1 MNFLFEIGLEEIP
14 ARMIAAAQA
23 ELARRI
29 EDLLTR
35 ERLLNSGHEVH
46 SYSTPRRLAVLVKGI
61 KAAQADTQEQLTGP
75 SWAVAFKN
83 GEPTPA
89 AHAFAKKAG
98 VDLSALQKIVSI
110 NKDEL
115 MKNLDIKSQ
124 LVEQLDVKRQLLGD
138 IDVKSKLARIVNSKG
153 EYLGAT
159 VERKGRTASEILAEQ
174 LPKELAALYWPKNM
188 YWRAGKPERFVRPV
202 KWLLALLDN
211 ATVPV
216 AFAG

>member
-1 MNFLFEIGLEEIP
+1 MNFLFEVGLEEIP
-14 ARMIAAAQA
+14 ARMIAPAQA
-23 ELARRI
+23 ELTRRV
-29 EDLLTR
+29 EDILTR
-35 ERLLNSGHEVH
+35 ERLLSAGHEIH
-46 SYSTPRRLAVLVKGI
+46 SYSTPRRLAVLISGVEV
-61 KAAQADTQEQLTGP
+61 AQADTQEQLTGP

-98 VDLSALQKIVSI
+98 VDLSELQKLVSI

-159 VERKGRTASEILAEQ
+159 VERKGRTASETR
-174 LPKELAALYWPKNM
+174 K
-188 YWRAGKPERFVRPV
+188 RGR
-202 KWLLALLDN
+202 
-211 ATVPV
+211 
-216 AFAG
+216 